1 MCWTPKNTAAAD
13 YFRALLEGIDLNS
26 TETKEANDI
35 LTNEPNQTAEPDAAQ
50 LDAAQ
55 AEQPEHGHE
64 HHHEH
69 EHDHGHQ
76 HEPGPSLNPE
86 LMREIEVEVPA
97 DEVAKAYRTVTKR
110 YQKLARIPGFRSGK
124 VPESLVRSKFAK
136 ELRQEVLEA
145 LVSERFRSAIVE
157 RKLQPVSEPQLL
169 DLQLADGEPLRF
181 KAAFEVMPEFDVAGY
196 DAVRVEKPDVALTDE
211 EFELELGRALESQAT
226 VEPVEE
232 DRELADGDWAE
243 IQFRGEIKPLAQTVT
258 EEGVTATE
266 PPAEPITGENV
277 LIEIGGKNTLPAFN
291 DALRGQKVGQ
301 ELTFEVEYP
310 ADFGDRR
317 LAGQTVGYDVTV
329 KAIKRKIYPER
340 DAELAKQLG
349 GNETWEEFAGQL
361 RERAASRKRS
371 SLEANAKNKM
381 LDELV
386 GRYHFPVPESFVQR
400 RVDERLERGLRALAQ
415 QGMKAEDMRKLDFGR
430 LRAAQRQEAEREV
443 RASLVV
449 DRIADA
455 EGVAVSDEEL
465 DGEVLMLS
473 IQTREPYETLRERL
487 AKDGG
492 LGRLR
497 EEMRREKTSSV
508 LYEKLAS

>member
-1 MCWTPKNTAAAD
+1 M
-13 YFRALLEGIDLNS
+13 EGIDLNP
-26 TETKEANDI
+26 TETKETNDI
-35 LTNEPNQTAEPDAAQ
+35 LTNEPNQTAEPQ
-50 LDAAQ
+50 LDTTP
-55 AEQPEHGHE
+55 AEQPEHTSSHDHEHGHE
-64 HHHEH
+64 HG
-69 EHDHGHQ
+69 DGHQ

-145 LVSERFRSAIVE
+145 LVSERFRSAIAE

-169 DLQLADGEPLRF
+169 DLRLEDGEPLRF
-181 KAAFEVMPEFDVAGY
+181 KAAFEVMPEFDVTGY
-196 DAVRVEKPDVALTDE
+196 NMVRVEKPEVALTDE
-211 EFELELGRALESQAT
+211 EFESELDRALESQAT

-232 DRELADGDWAE
+232 DRALVEGDWAE

-277 LIEIGGKNTLPAFN
+277 LLEIGGKNTLPAFN

-301 ELTFEVEYP
+301 ELTFEVVYP

-329 KAIKRKIYPER
+329 KAIKRKVYPER

-349 GNETWEEFAGQL
+349 GNESWEEFAGQL
-361 RERAASRKRS
+361 RERAATRKREA
-371 SLEANAKNKM
+371 LEANAKHKM

-386 GRYHFPVPESFVQR
+386 GRYHFPVPESFVQQ
-400 RVDERLERGLRALAQ
+400 RVDARLERGLRALAQ
-415 QGMKAEDMRKLDFGR
+415 QGMTADDMRKLDFGR

-455 EGVAVSDEEL
+455 EGVVVSDEEL
-465 DGEVLMLS
+465 DNEVLMLS
-473 IQTREPYETLRERL
+473 IQTREPYDAIRDRL

-497 EEMRREKTSSV
+497 EELRREKTSSV